1 MAMVINTNI
10 ASINSQR
17 KLQETTST
25 LTTSMERLSSGLRV
39 NSAKDDAAGLAISN
53 RMTSQI
59 RGMTV
64 AVRNAS
70 DGISLAQT
78 AESAMGELTN
88 TLQRMRDLGV
98 QSANDGSVSGGDRN
112 KMQEEFKQLNDELTR
127 IITSSEFNGK
137 KIINGSLSAGLAIQ
151 VGANIASDNRINIS
165 IANLATTIASVTGAS
180 IGSGATASGA
190 RLAID
195 AIDSAIKA
203 IDTSRAKLGAIQ
215 NRFTTTISNL
225 NSSIEN
231 QSAARS
237 RITDTDFA
245 TETAN
250 LSRGQILQQAG
261 TAMLAQA
268 NQSGQSVLTLLR

>member
-17 KLQETTST
+17 RLNETNNN
-25 LTTSMERLSSGLRV
+25 LATSMERLSSGLRV

-64 AVRNAS
+64 ASRNAS

-88 TLQRMRDLGV
+88 TLQRMRDLSV
-98 QSANDGSVSGGDRN
+98 QSSNDGAVTGQDRE
-112 KMQEEFKQLNDELTR
+112 KLQAEFQQLNDELTR
-127 IITSSEFNGK
+127 IITSTEFNGK
-137 KIINGSLSAGLAIQ
+137 KIINGSLAGGINFQ
-151 VGANIASDNRINIS
+151 VGANTTSDNRIAVS
-165 IANLATTIASVTGAS
+165 IADLATTIASVTAAS
-180 IGSGATASGA
+180 IGSNATETGA
-190 RLAID
+190 RT
-195 AIDSAIKA
+195 AIDSIDEAIRA
-203 IDTSRAKLGAIQ
+203 IDTSRANLGAIQ

-225 NSSIEN
+225 QSSIEN

-245 TETAN
+245 VETAN
-250 LSRGQILQQAG
+250 LSRNQILQQAG

-268 NQSGQSVLTLLR
+268 NQSGQSVLSLLR

>member
-17 KLQETTST
+17 RLNETNNS
-25 LTTSMERLSSGLRV
+25 LATSMERLSSGLRV

-64 AVRNAS
+64 ASRNAS

-88 TLQRMRDLGV
+88 TLQRMRDLSV
-98 QSANDGSVSGGDRN
+98 QSANDGAVTGQDRE
-112 KMQEEFKQLNDELTR
+112 KLQAEFKQLNDELTR

-137 KIINGSLSAGLAIQ
+137 KIINGSLAGGIDFQ
-151 VGANIASDNRINIS
+151 VGANTSSDNRIAVS
-165 IANLATTIASVTGAS
+165 IADLATTIASVTTAS
-180 IGSGATASGA
+180 IGSNAAATGA
-190 RLAID
+190 RDAID
-195 AIDSAIKA
+195 AIDNAIRA
-203 IDTSRAKLGAIQ
+203 IDTSRANLGAIQ

-225 NSSIEN
+225 QSSIEN

-245 TETAN
+245 METAN
-250 LSRGQILQQAG
+250 LSRSQILQQAG

-268 NQSGQSVLTLLR
+268 NQSGQAVLSLLR

>member
-17 KLQETTST
+17 RLNETNNH
-25 LTTSMERLSSGLRV
+25 LATSMERLSSGLRV

-64 AVRNAS
+64 ASRNAS

-88 TLQRMRDLGV
+88 TLQRMRDLSV
-98 QSANDGSVSGGDRN
+98 QSSNDGAVTGQDRE
-112 KMQEEFKQLNDELTR
+112 KLQAEFQQLNDELTR
-127 IITSSEFNGK
+127 IITSTEFNGK
-137 KIINGSLSAGLAIQ
+137 KIINGSLAGGINFQ
-151 VGANIASDNRINIS
+151 VGANTTSDNRIAVS
-165 IANLATTIASVTGAS
+165 IADLATTIASVTAAS
-180 IGSGATASGA
+180 IGSNATETGA
-190 RLAID
+190 RT
-195 AIDSAIKA
+195 AIDSIDEAIRA
-203 IDTSRAKLGAIQ
+203 IDTSRANLGAIQ

-225 NSSIEN
+225 QSSIEN

-245 TETAN
+245 VETAN
-250 LSRGQILQQAG
+250 LSRNQILQQAG

-268 NQSGQSVLTLLR
+268 NQSGQSVLSLLR

>member
-17 KLQETTST
+17 RLNETNNS
-25 LTTSMERLSSGLRV
+25 LATSMERLSSGLRV

-64 AVRNAS
+64 ASRNAS

-88 TLQRMRDLGV
+88 TLQRMRDLSV
-98 QSANDGSVSGGDRN
+98 QSANDGAVTGKDRE
-112 KMQEEFKQLNDELTR
+112 KLQAEFKQLNDELTR

-137 KIINGSLSAGLAIQ
+137 KIINGSLAGGIDFQ
-151 VGANIASDNRINIS
+151 VGANTSADNRIAVS
-165 IANLATTIASVTGAS
+165 IADLAATIASVTTAS
-180 IGSGATASGA
+180 IGSNAAAGGA
-190 RLAID
+190 RDAINAID
-195 AIDSAIKA
+195 NAIRA
-203 IDTSRAKLGAIQ
+203 IDTSRANLGAIQ

-225 NSSIEN
+225 QSSIEN

-245 TETAN
+245 METAN
-250 LSRGQILQQAG
+250 LSRSQILQQAG

-268 NQSGQSVLTLLR
+268 NQSGQAVLSLLR